1 MYIGTSIG
9 GAHGCTTA
17 IGCRGSV
24 GRTGRTRG
32 PLQRVVGRCTT
43 VSAWVARGVDVER
56 SALHL
61 GVTRL
66 YAPPF
71 TLTLRAPTSTTCSGH
86 CIYMRTSTVRVLTCR
101 PGLLA
106 LQVHVGLYL
115 GIVVRNGLAD
125 SHKPLDGQVHP
136 LADPGYRSGRPLR
149 AERSFPVRHQR
160 RYL

>member
-1 MYIGTSIG
+1 MYIDTSRK
-9 GAHGCTTA
+9 CS
-17 IGCRGSV
+17 CVYYSDWVSRV
-24 GRTGRTRG
+24 GRTDGSYGARFIKGSWSMYDSICVGGVRG
-32 PLQRVVGRCTT
+32 WREAFCSIYTP
-43 VSAWVARGVDVER
+43 
-56 SALHL
+56 
-61 GVTRL
+61 L
-66 YAPPF
+66 YAPTF
-71 TLTLRAPTSTTCSGH
+71 TITLRTPRPWRARATVFMHICY
-86 CIYMRTSTVRVLTCR
+86 ITVRVLTCR

-136 LADPGYRSGRPLR
+136 LADPGYRPGRPLG

>member
-1 MYIGTSIG
+1 MLVRVLRWLGV
-9 GAHGCTTA
+9 A
-17 IGCRGSV
+17 
-24 GRTGRTRG
+24 GRSDGRVVWG
-32 PLQRVVGRCTT
+32 LLQRVVGRCTT

-56 SALHL
+56 SALYI

-66 YAPPF
+66 YAPTF
-71 TLTLRAPTSTTCSGH
+71 TITLRPPRPWRARATVFMR
-86 CIYMRTSTVRVLTCR
+86 IYIIVHVLTCR

-115 GIVVRNGLAD
+115 GIVVCNGLAD

-136 LADPGYRSGRPLR
+136 LANPGYRPGRPLG